1 MASDRVTKVLWWG
14 VVMIL
19 SGTWR
24 DEWVGGVGSFVSLTG
39 SWAAFAGRVAT
50 IVAVAA
56 LAGCSATTEQG
67 AVGVE
72 RRQLLLVSSA
82 EMDQSASVAY
92 QNVLKEQGAKGSVN
106 QDPKQVA
113 RVRGI
118 ASRLTPHT
126 AVFRKD
132 APGWKW
138 EVNVITSPELNAWCM
153 PGGKIAFYTGILEK
167 LQMTDDEVAA
177 VMGHEI
183 AHALREHARERASQQ
198 MATSVGAG
206 VVSSAL
212 GMGQGGA
219 DLAGMVGQVTFL
231 LPYSRLHE
239 TEADRMGV
247 ELAARGG
254 YDPRAAIALWQKMA
268 KVSSGGGPPQI
279 LSTHP
284 SNAERI
290 KDLGVFAQRVL
301 PLYEQARTK

>member
-1 MASDRVTKVLWWG
+1 MAKHVIGWSTAI
-14 VVMIL
+14 VM
-19 SGTWR
+19 
-24 DEWVGGVGSFVSLTG
+24 
-39 SWAAFAGRVAT
+39 AT
-50 IVAVAA
+50 AA
-56 LAGCSATTEQG
+56 LAACTTTTEQG

-82 EMDQSASVAY
+82 EMDRSAATAY
-92 QNVLKEQGAKGSVN
+92 QKVLTDQGAKGAVN
-106 QDPKQVA
+106 RDPKQVE
-113 RVRGI
+113 RVRRI
-118 ASRLTPHT
+118 AARLTPHT

-132 APGWKW
+132 APAWKW
-138 EVNVITSPELNAWCM
+138 EVNVITSPEINAWCM

-167 LQMTDDEVAA
+167 LQMTDDEIAA

-198 MATSVGAG
+198 VATAVGAG
-206 VVSSAL
+206 LVSAAL
-212 GMGQGGA
+212 GTGQGGA
-219 DLAGMVGQVTFL
+219 DLVGMVGQVTFV

-254 YDPRAAIALWQKMA
+254 YDPRAGVAVWQKMA
-268 KVSSGGGPPQI
+268 KVSGAGGPPQI

-290 KDLGVFAQRVL
+290 KDLEVFSQRVL
-301 PLYEQARTK
+301 PLYEQARAK

>member
-1 MASDRVTKVLWWG
+1 MMQRMTGL
-14 VVMIL
+14 
-19 SGTWR
+19 
-24 DEWVGGVGSFVSLTG
+24 VG
-39 SWAAFAGRVAT
+39 
-50 IVAVAA
+50 VAA
-56 LAGCSATTEQG
+56 VMLAACATTTEKG

-82 EMDQSASVAY
+82 EMDQAAAAAY
-92 QNVLKEQGAKGSVN
+92 QNVLKEKGAKGAVN
-106 QDPKQVA
+106 QDPQQVQ
-113 RVRGI
+113 RVRAI
-118 ASRLTPHT
+118 AARLIPQT

-132 APGWKW
+132 APAWKW

-153 PGGKIAFYTGILEK
+153 PGGKIAFYTGLLEK

-183 AHALREHARERASQQ
+183 AHALREHGRERASQQ

-206 VVSSAL
+206 VVGAAL
-212 GMGQGGA
+212 GTGKGGA
-219 DLAGMVGQVTFL
+219 DLIAMVGQVTFL

-247 ELAARGG
+247 ELAARAG

-268 KVSSGGGPPQI
+268 RISGEGGPPAL

-284 SNAERI
+284 SNEQRI
-290 KDLGVFAQRVL
+290 TDLGVFSQKVM
-301 PLYEQARTK
+301 PLYEQARARK

>member
-1 MASDRVTKVLWWG
+1 MHKHVIGWVTTVMAVTVL
-14 VVMIL
+14 
-19 SGTWR
+19 
-24 DEWVGGVGSFVSLTG
+24 
-39 SWAAFAGRVAT
+39 AACAT
-50 IVAVAA
+50 
-56 LAGCSATTEQG
+56 TTEQG

-82 EMDQSASVAY
+82 EMDQSATAAY
-92 QNVLKEQGAKGSVN
+92 QNVLKEQGAKGTVN
-106 QDPKQVA
+106 RDPKQVE

-118 ASRLTPHT
+118 AARLTPHT

-153 PGGKIAFYTGILEK
+153 PGGKIAFYSGILEK
-167 LQMTDDEVAA
+167 LQMTDDEIAA

-198 MATSVGAG
+198 LATAAGASAVG
-206 VVSSAL
+206 SAL
-212 GMGQGGA
+212 GVGQGGA
-219 DLAGMVGQVTFL
+219 DLVGMVGQVTFL

-268 KVSSGGGPPQI
+268 KASSGGGPPQL

-284 SNAERI
+284 SNDERI

-301 PLYEQARTK
+301 PLYEQARKK